1 MKTLVAFSLVWLPV
15 ISLAQTP
22 AQPPSQPESTA
33 ARIIASGSQDRGTLD
48 GVSSSRASATAAT
61 ANRASTA
68 PVLDGKTDDPAW
80 QSAQVIDQFLEY
92 QPKKGVATRFKTE
105 VRVTYDDKY
114 IYVLGRMYDP
124 APDSIVSLLSRRDV
138 RTASEQLKIVIDSY
152 HDRRTGFEF
161 CVNPAGVKRDYYVY
175 DDTNEDPTWDGIW
188 DVATR
193 IDSVGWVAEFRIPF
207 SQLRFGN
214 SADHAFGL
222 LVVRDIARTS
232 ERISWPLLDNDKQG
246 YISQLGELSGIRDL
260 ANVRRLEVTP
270 YVVTKNETRPTA
282 SSFNHPQ
289 SLSAGADVKYGLS
302 SNLTLDATINP
313 DFGQVEADPAV
324 LNLSAFEQ
332 FFEERRPFFLEGAG
346 IFSFRTACGDIDS
359 GCTGLFYSRR
369 VGRSPQLSGLYG
381 DESSATNTTILGA
394 AKVGGRL
401 GRGLSVG
408 LLDAVTQ
415 REQGAQGA
423 TIEPQTNYAVARLQ
437 QSLSDGSGDIGAMV
451 TGVNRSMDA
460 QSSPFL
466 RNSAYTGGIDV
477 RKRFFNK
484 NYEMTG
490 YVAGSLVRG
499 TAAAIAATQ
508 RDGVHRYQRPDDNI
522 TFDPN
527 RTSLSG
533 NAQRLTISKF
543 GGGVTRFQSVYQRF
557 SPGFETNDVGFQ
569 PRADEQMFRNWFSLQ
584 FNSPSKFTRMAFF
597 NFNTFQT
604 WSTEGLPTNMS
615 LNTNWHVQFPNQ
627 WWGHV
632 GGNFGNFT
640 PTYSDR
646 EARGGPAVRRSTDY
660 DMWSGF
666 ELDSRKAW
674 TPNVFFGQFGGD
686 AGHSWGRWVNPGI
699 DFRMTSR
706 FSASLGVNYEKVAND
721 NQWNGNF
728 GVSGVDTTH
737 YTFARLNQTTL
748 SLSSRMNFTAS
759 PTLSVQF
766 YAQPF
771 MTKGK
776 YSNWR
781 ELANPR
787 AEKYEDRYKPYLGG
801 DPGGFDFMQL
811 RSNTV
816 VRWEYRPGSTVFL
829 VWQQGRESSS
839 DQASDF
845 RFSED
850 FKGLFKLHPNNTLL
864 LKASYWFNP

>member
-1 MKTLVAFSLVWLPV
+1 MKNVVLLGLFAFPA
-15 ISLAQTP
+15 ISIAQTP
-22 AQPPSQPESTA
+22 AQTPTQPEST
-33 ARIIASGSQDRGTLD
+33 RVASSSQNNPALD
-48 GVSSSRASATAAT
+48 GGVSSRATATSAMAT
-61 ANRASTA
+61 RAATA

-80 QSAQVIDQFLEY
+80 QNAQVIDQFLQY
-92 QPKKGVATRFKTE
+92 QPKKGAETRFKTE
-105 VRVTYDDKY
+105 VRITYDDKY

-175 DDTNEDPTWDGIW
+175 DDNNEDPTWDGIW
-188 DVATR
+188 DVATK
-193 IDSVGWVAEFRIPF
+193 IDSLGWVAEFRIPF

-214 SADHAFGL
+214 SADHTFGL
-222 LVVRDIARTS
+222 LVVRDVARTS
-232 ERISWPLLDNDKQG
+232 ERISWPLYDNDKQG
-246 YISQLGELSGIRDL
+246 YISQLGELAGIRDL
-260 ANVRRLEVTP
+260 AAVRRLEVTP
-270 YVVTKNETRPTA
+270 YVVTKNETRPTS

-346 IFSFRTACGDIDS
+346 IFSFRTACGDIDTQ
-359 GCTGLFYSRR
+359 CTGLFYSRR
-369 VGRSPQLSGLYG
+369 VGRSPQLAGIYG
-381 DESSATNTTILGA
+381 DETSPTNTTILSAG
-394 AKVGGRL
+394 KVGGRL

-408 LLDAVTQ
+408 LLDALTQ

-437 QSLSDGSGDIGAMV
+437 QSIAGGSGDIGAMV

-460 QSSPFL
+460 QSSPYL
-466 RNSAYTGGIDV
+466 RGSAYTGGIDV

-484 NYEMTG
+484 NYELTG

-508 RDGVHRYQRPDDNI
+508 MDGVHRYQRPDDNI
-522 TFDPN
+522 SFDPN

-533 NAQRLTISKF
+533 NAERLTISKF
-543 GGGVTRFQSVYQRF
+543 GGGITRFQSVYQRF

-569 PRADEQMFRNWFSLQ
+569 PRADEQMFRNWFALQ
-584 FNSPSKFTRMAFF
+584 FNNPSKVYRMAFF

-604 WSTEGLPTNMS
+604 WTTEGLPTNMS

-627 WWGHV
+627 WWGHI
-632 GGNFGNFT
+632 GGNFGNFKA
-640 PTYSDR
+640 TYADR
-646 EARGGPAVRRSTDY
+646 EARGGPAVRRSSDY
-660 DMWSGF
+660 DMWSGI
-666 ELDSRKAW
+666 ELDSRKSW
-674 TPNVFFGQFGGD
+674 TPNMFFGQYGGD
-686 AGHSWGRWVNPGI
+686 AGHSVGRWINPAI

-706 FSASLGVNYEKVAND
+706 FSTSLGFNYEKATND

-737 YTFARLNQTTL
+737 YTFARLDQTTL
-748 SLSSRMNFTAS
+748 SVTTRMNFTAS
-759 PTLSVQF
+759 PTLSLQF

-771 MTKGK
+771 MTTGK
-776 YSNWR
+776 YTNWR

-787 AEKYEDRYKPYLGG
+787 AERYEDRYKPYLGG
-801 DPGGFDFMQL
+801 DPGGFDFKQL

-816 VRWEYRPGSTVFL
+816 VRWEYRPGSTLFF
-829 VWQQGRESSS
+829 VWQQGRELSS

-845 RFSED
+845 NFKHDLTNLFS
-850 FKGLFKLHPNNTLL
+850 LHPNNTLL
-864 LKASYWFNP
+864 IKASYWFNP